1 LPWNYKKGV
10 GNTLPW
16 NYKKGVGNTLPWNYK
31 KGFIGL
37 EIGLAGFHCIV
48 LYIVSFLGIV

>member
-16 NYKKGVGNTLPWNYK
+16 NYKKRGW
-31 KGFIGL
+31 
-37 EIGLAGFHCIV
+37 
-48 LYIVSFLGIV
+48 